1 MMSETSKLS
10 QAVKK
15 AVEILER
22 RQDASP
28 QELDAL
34 AEELKQEKE
43 FRLASR
49 LRELADVKRGQN
61 ILRGENASEEEKY
74 DEEEKFALAMSLKD
88 ANQFGLARKLLARV
102 APHLTADKKEVSAVK
117 IGQQRAL
124 CTYKDPDLPADDR
137 LTRAFKILE
146 ETDDPKYSTDPET
159 LGQAGAIYKR
169 RWEYDA
175 QTRHLE
181 RALSYYTKGYKAKKP
196 GDDGY
201 DYGYTGINAA
211 FVQDLLA
218 NQEEAEA
225 REAGAESESAKA
237 RRAEAA
243 KIRRELVAVL
253 PALKDQTG
261 EGWLASEWWYYV
273 TIAEAYFG
281 LGEYGA
287 ARPWLTQAATLEDIP
302 EWQRGST
309 TRQLAYLAQ
318 LHGSRDGAPVP
329 TAAQEVLRE
338 FLGSI
343 GWSEAAIQSVFYGK
357 LGLALSGGGF
367 RASLFHIGVLAR
379 LAELDLLRHVEV
391 LSCVSG
397 GSIVG
402 AYYYLEMRRL
412 LRDRPDGEIKHQDY
426 VAIVKLMEKQFLAGV
441 QSNIRMQVAAEWCT
455 NMKMVF
461 CPNYSRTKRAGE
473 LYERELYQRVEDGN
487 GSKKR
492 FLSGLTIQPAGGPE
506 NFRPKYDNWRRAA
519 KVPDLILNA
528 TTLNTG
534 HNWQFTATWMGEPPS
549 GMNSEIDANY
559 RLRRLYYHDAPSS
572 YRDERSIRLGDA
584 VGASACVPGLF
595 EPIALAQLYG
605 EQGEQT
611 RDVKEVVVRLVDGG
625 VHDNQGIA
633 SLLEQGCTQII
644 VSDASG
650 QMDTLD
656 DPSSGLL
663 AVPLRSNGIL
673 MSRVREA
680 QHRELVARK
689 RASLL
694 QGLIF
699 VHLKK
704 DLNSDPLDWLECND
718 RWNASDEERAPERAG
733 NLTSYGVKKD
743 VQSLLA
749 SVRTDLDSF
758 SEAEAYALMM
768 SGYAMIESVSDE
780 ELRAFP
786 TSPPLSGGFRFLK
799 FREPMRGEGGYD
811 ELVRLLKVSH
821 MRGFKIW
828 KLSKGLRVTARVTAW
843 LLGVLILS
851 GLGLLC
857 WWLWSKPQFQFT
869 LGIAL
874 AILSAFLV
882 GAILLGIVVPPIQR
896 LLHWRKTPSE
906 FIIGLAMATLGFLAA
921 RAHLLLFDR
930 LFLKHGRAE
939 RVVGD

>member
-1 MMSETSKLS
+1 MSETGNLS
-10 QAVKK
+10 K

-22 RQDASP
+22 RRDASP
-28 QELDAL
+28 QEVYSL
-34 AEELKQEKE
+34 AEELKKEKE
-43 FRLASR
+43 FRLARR
-49 LRELADVKRGQN
+49 LRELADVKRARN

-74 DEEEKFALAMSLKD
+74 ALAMSLKD
-88 ANQFGLARKLLARV
+88 ANQFGLARKLLGRIT
-102 APHLTADKKEVSAVK
+102 PHLIADTKKLPPLKV
-117 IGQQRAL
+117 GQQRAL
-124 CTYKDPDLPADDR
+124 CTYKDPDLSADVR
-137 LTRAFKILE
+137 LSRAFEILKNV
-146 ETDDPKYSTDPET
+146 DDPKTSTDPET
-159 LGQAGAIYKR
+159 LGLAGAIYKR
-169 RWEYDA
+169 MWEYDA
-175 QTRHLE
+175 QNRHLE

-196 GDDGY
+196 REKGY

-225 REAGAESESAKA
+225 REAGADSESARA

-253 PALKDQTG
+253 PTLKDQPG
-261 EGWLASEWWYYV
+261 EDWLAGEWWYYV

-287 ARPWLTQAATLEDIP
+287 ARPWLTAAAALEDIA

-329 TAAQEVLRE
+329 PEAQEVLRE

-343 GWSEAAIQSVFYGK
+343 GGWSEAAIQSTFYGK
-357 LGLALSGGGF
+357 IGLALSGGGF

-402 AYYYLEMRRL
+402 AYYYLEMRL
-412 LRDRPDGEIKHQDY
+412 LLSKRADGQITHQDY
-426 VAIVKLMEKQFLAGV
+426 IDIVKRMEEQFLAGV
-441 QSNIRMQVAAEWCT
+441 QSNIRMRVSAEWRT
-455 NMKMVF
+455 NLKMAF

-473 LYERELYQRVEDGN
+473 LYERELYGRVSDGN
-487 GSKKR
+487 GSHPR
-492 FLSGLTIQPAGGPE
+492 FLSGLTIQPADGPE

-559 RLRRLYYHDAPSS
+559 RLRRLYYHDAPSL
-572 YRDERSIRLGDA
+572 YREKQNIRLGDA

-605 EQGEQT
+605 ERGEQP
-611 RDVKEVVVRLVDGG
+611 RDVREVVVRLVDGG

-650 QMDTLD
+650 QMDTID

-680 QHRELVARK
+680 QHQELVARR

-718 RWNASDEERAPERAG
+718 RWNASDEARPPERAG
-733 NLTSYGVKKD
+733 DLTSYGVRKE
-743 VQSLLA
+743 VQRLLA

-758 SEAEAYALMM
+758 SEAEAYALML
-768 SGYAMIESVSDE
+768 SGYAMIERAPAE
-780 ELRAFP
+780 ELRTFP
-786 TSPPLSGGFRFLK
+786 PAAPLRGEFRFLK
-799 FREPMRGEGGYD
+799 FREPMRGGDGYA

-821 MRGFKIW
+821 LRGFKIW
-828 KLSKGLRVTARVTAW
+828 KLRKGLRVTAW
-843 LLGVLILS
+843 LLGGLILFA
-851 GLGLLC
+851 LTLLC
-857 WWLWSKPQFQFT
+857 RWLWTKPQFQFT

-874 AILSAFLV
+874 ALLSAVIV
-882 GAILLGIVVPPIQR
+882 GTILLGIIGPPIQR

-906 FIIGLAMATLGFLAA
+906 FGIGLAMATLGFIAA
-921 RAHLLLFDR
+921 RVHLLLFDR

-939 RVVGD
+939 RIVGN

>member
-1 MMSETSKLS
+1 MSETSNLS
-10 QAVKK
+10 K

-22 RQDASP
+22 QREASP
-28 QELDAL
+28 QETYGLV
-34 AEELKQEKE
+34 EELKKEKQ
-43 FRLASR
+43 FRLARR
-49 LRELADVKRGQN
+49 LREMADVKRGRN
-61 ILRGENASEEEKY
+61 ILRGENAGEEEKY
-74 DEEEKFALAMSLKD
+74 KLAMSLKD
-88 ANQFGLARKLLARV
+88 ANQFGLARKLLSRV
-102 APHLTADKKEVSAVK
+102 TPPLIVDEEIVTPLKV
-117 IGQQRAL
+117 GQQRAL
-124 CTYKDPDLPADDR
+124 CTYKDPDLSADVR
-137 LTRAFKILE
+137 LTRAFEILKNI
-146 ETDDPKYSTDPET
+146 DDPKTSTDPET
-159 LGQAGAIYKR
+159 LGLAGAIYKR
-169 RWEYDA
+169 MWEYDA
-175 QTRHLE
+175 QNRHLE

-196 GDDGY
+196 GEKDYDDY
-201 DYGYTGINAA
+201 SYTGINAA

-225 REAGAESESAKA
+225 RAAGTDSESAKA

-243 KIRRELVAVL
+243 KIRGELVAIL
-253 PALKDQTG
+253 PTLKDQPG
-261 EGWLASEWWYYV
+261 KAWLARKWWYYV

-281 LGEYGA
+281 LGEYDA
-287 ARPWLTQAATLEDIP
+287 ARPWLTAATALEDIA

-318 LHGSRDGAPVP
+318 LHGSRDGTPVP
-329 TAAQEVLRE
+329 LEAQQVLRD

-343 GWSEAAIQSVFYGK
+343 GGWSEAAIQSAFYGK
-357 LGLALSGGGF
+357 IGLALSGGGF

-402 AYYYLEMRRL
+402 AHYYLEML
-412 LRDRPDGEIKHQDY
+412 LLLSQRTDGQITHQDY
-426 VAIVKLMEKQFLAGV
+426 VNIMKRIEKQFLAGV
-441 QSNIRMQVAAEWCT
+441 QSNIRMQVSAEWRT
-455 NMKMVF
+455 NLKMVF

-473 LYERELYQRVEDGN
+473 LYERELYERVEDDN
-487 GSKKR
+487 GSQAR
-492 FLSGLTIQPAGGPE
+492 FLSSLTIQPADGPE

-534 HNWQFTATWMGEPPS
+534 HTWQFTATWMGEPPAA
-549 GMNSEIDANY
+549 MNSEIDANY
-559 RLRRLYYHDAPSS
+559 RLRRLYYHDAPNT
-572 YRDERSIRLGDA
+572 YRGKHSIRLGDA

-595 EPIALAQLYG
+595 EPIALTQLYG
-605 EQGEQT
+605 ERGEQP
-611 RDVKEVVVRLVDGG
+611 RDIKEVVVRLVDGG

-633 SLLEQGCTQII
+633 GLLEQGCSQII

-663 AVPLRSNGIL
+663 SVPLRSNGIL

-680 QHRELVARK
+680 QHQELVARR
-689 RASLL
+689 RALLL

-718 RWNASDEERAPERAG
+718 RWNASDEARPPERAG
-733 NLTSYGVKKD
+733 DLTSYGVRKE
-743 VQSLLA
+743 VQRLLA

-768 SGYAMIESVSDE
+768 SGYAMIERVPAE

-786 TSPPLSGGFRFLK
+786 TSAPLNGKFCFLK
-799 FREPMRGEGGYD
+799 FREPMSGEAGYP

-821 MRGFKIW
+821 LRGFKIW
-828 KLSKGLRVTARVTAW
+828 KLSKWLRVTGW
-843 LLGVLILS
+843 ILS
-851 GLGLLC
+851 GLILFGLFLLC
-857 WWLWSKPQFQFT
+857 WWLWTKPQFQFT

-874 AILSAFLV
+874 ALLLAVIV
-882 GAILLGIVVPPIQR
+882 GTMLLGIIGPPIQR
-896 LLHWRKTPSE
+896 FLHWRKTPSE
-906 FIIGLAMATLGFLAA
+906 FGIGLAMATLGFIAA
-921 RAHLLLFDR
+921 RVHLLFFDW

-939 RVVGD
+939 RVVGNKRPCS